1 MPEDG
6 SGGEDGPGAGEVW
19 QGCEQEQFER
29 RSFVSPPAGSVHR
42 NGSAG
47 NHLLER
53 VEEALPSSF
62 LFSKR
67 STMSSCAG
75 FSPYD
80 RKTSKP
86 TRLAAVTG
94 ASFR

>member
-1 MPEDG
+1 MDQRG
-6 SGGEDGPGAGEVW
+6 QSFHSNGG
-19 QGCEQEQFER
+19 
-29 RSFVSPPAGSVHR
+29 
-42 NGSAG
+42 AG

-53 VEEALPSSF
+53 VEEAPPSSF

-75 FSPYD
+75 FFPYGG
-80 RKTSKP
+80 KTSKP